1 MADSPST
8 ALSLVDL
15 CSPGCIRN
23 RRRGV
28 TGLAR
33 WLGEEVTVF
42 TAASFSLRLEMLE
55 VLEVLEAEDRTG
67 GSIFRE
73 FVVEVGGL
81 RHSSSSLI
89 LRLLDKE
96 NRVKKIWTASDLP

>member
-55 VLEVLEAEDRTG
+55 VEEAEDRTG

-89 LRLLDKE
+89 LRLLDKR
-96 NRVKKIWTASDLP
+96 NI